1 MRTPSAVAGAVALA
15 LSWNAASAERGGPEP
30 RDAERPPGV
39 ASAIELA
46 GHNAPEIVEALA
58 LAPEGDLAAVRFLV
72 ESLPPVDLATVDA
85 GFLLETARLARE
97 ARESFPWGGDVPEDV
112 FLRYVV
118 APRLS
123 QEPLER
129 WRPFLFGQIA
139 PRVEKAPSMLEA
151 ALEVNRWC
159 GERVTF
165 KPTERRDQGVFET
178 LAAGYGRC
186 EELVI
191 LHVSALR
198 SVGIPAREA
207 WTPYWATMDNN
218 HAWTEV
224 WVDGAWHYTGA
235 CEPSDRLDDAWFN
248 DAVRNAALVLS
259 STMGSAATGEETYRS
274 GERYA
279 VVNSTARYTDAGT
292 LEATVTA
299 AGGGPAQAVP
309 VTVGLWN
316 FGALRPIARMDT
328 DGDGRARIVLG
339 DGDYFAC
346 AGGPG
351 AHDWR
356 VVRVRAGETV
366 VVSLDLSQS
375 RPFEGEVELRYD
387 REGK

>member
-1 MRTPSAVAGAVALA
+1 
-15 LSWNAASAERGGPEP
+15 
-30 RDAERPPGV
+30 
-39 ASAIELA
+39 
-46 GHNAPEIVEALA
+46 
-58 LAPEGDLAAVRFLV
+58 
-72 ESLPPVDLATVDA
+72 
-85 GFLLETARLARE
+85 
-97 ARESFPWGGDVPEDV
+97 
-112 FLRYVV
+112 
-118 APRLS
+118 
-123 QEPLER
+123 
-129 WRPFLFGQIA
+129 
-139 PRVEKAPSMLEA
+139 MLEA

-159 GERVTF
+159 AERVTF

-224 WVDGAWHYTGA
+224 WVDGAWHYAGA

-248 DAVRNAALVLS
+248 DAVKNAAIVLS
-259 STMGSAATGEETYRS
+259 SAMGSEAPGEDAYRS

-279 VVNSTARYTDAGT
+279 IVNSTRRYTGAGT
-292 LEATVTA
+292 LEAVVTT
-299 AGGGPAQAVP
+299 GGAPAEGVP

-316 FGALRPIARMDT
+316 FGALRPIARVDT
-328 DGDGRARIVLG
+328 DGDGRAHTALG
-339 DGDYFAC
+339 DGDYFVC

-356 VVRVRAGETV
+356 VARVRTGETTV
-366 VVSLDLSQS
+366 VDLDLAAAP
-375 RPFEGEVELRYD
+375 PFQGVIELRYD
-387 REGK
+387 GRSE